1 MNYTTIA
8 EQLGDDFVDQPIEY
22 GTEADLRVRLY
33 GLLTDHLATQD
44 SLYSNVHEPKLSGDT
59 RSYKTG
65 YKRTVES
72 KLRKRG
78 SINRVRLDLSVDKR
92 RKYDLVCFKQDIQS
106 PIDWVRSGSKRFDE
120 HDLDAVFGLKFIKN
134 KCYPPMRC
142 SITDDRILDMDSSEL
157 QSEFNQNENSI
168 GSDIEELN
176 SVPSDVT
183 AIFILVSN
191 NNYLFLDPLTKAER
205 GERKKIRA
213 GHAARDWLQDA
224 ADGVGILYVHPGGV
238 RWIAPLDD

>member
-8 EQLGDDFVDQPIEY
+8 EHLGEDFVDRPVEY
-22 GTEADLRVRLY
+22 GTEADLRVQLY
-33 GLLTDHLATQD
+33 GLLTDQLETSG
-44 SLYSNVHEPKLSGDT
+44 SLQAKLHESKLIGET
-59 RSYKTG
+59 PSYKKG
-65 YKRTVES
+65 YKRTVET
-72 KLRKRG
+72 KLKEHG
-78 SINRVRLDLSVDKR
+78 SIKRVRLDLSVDKR
-92 RKYDLVCFKQDIQS
+92 RKYDVVCFKENIRS
-106 PIDWVRSGSKRFDE
+106 PINWVRSGSKRFDE
-120 HDLDAVFGLKFIKN
+120 QDLDAVFGLKFIKN

-142 SITDDRILDMDSSEL
+142 SIMDDRILEMDSSEL
-157 QSEFNQNENSI
+157 KSEFNHKENSI
-168 GSDIEELN
+168 GSNIEELK

-191 NNYLFLDPLTKAER
+191 NNYLFLDPLTEEER

-238 RWIAPLDD
+238 RWIAPLED